1 MARNFSA
8 SLNSAFAI
16 DDSTTITPQLNNLAQ
31 SVSEKKA
38 AVDSQTSELQ
48 ALEARIREM
57 DQRLEQKRSR
67 ASSPA
72 GTGGVI
78 GGRGAGSGGSE
89 PRRSPL
95 GDTFQGGS
103 VNAPG
108 AAGNYY
114 GASGTRSEAGSEAQL
129 GDTSGPLAGR
139 ITNLPARGQQGLPER
154 RVPVPSSRENLSA
167 STKSQ
172 WMPSD
177 DRGAVADVRE

>member
-16 DDSTTITPQLNNLAQ
+16 DDSTTITPELNNLAQ

-72 GTGGVI
+72 GIGGVI
-78 GGRGAGSGGSE
+78 GGGGGGSE

-114 GASGTRSEAGSEAQL
+114 GASGTRAEAGTEAQL
-129 GDTSGPLAGR
+129 SDTSGPLAGR
-139 ITNLPARGQQGLPER
+139 TANSLGRGQQSLPER
-154 RVPVPSSRENLSA
+154 GMPVSSGRENLSA

-172 WMPSD
+172 WMPTE